1 MAAERKEKGLT
12 GMEALYKRGIRY
24 PISHAGAELDVA
36 YAFPMSYS
44 GMKQLEEIRGKD
56 RRVLLGVT
64 GGIASGKTAV
74 SRMLEELGARTIDF
88 DVLSRIVVEPGK
100 PAWKEVVAYFG
111 EQVLFEDKTLDR
123 KKLSEIVFR
132 DPEKRKKLEGF
143 LHPRIYEE
151 FSRRVQEYAAADPEV
166 IIQVAV
172 PLLVEANLQHF
183 FHKILLVYIPAQMQ
197 IERLMDRDR
206 ISREMAVKMLSSQ
219 LPIEEK
225 RSYADFIVDN
235 SGSLDETRRQVEE
248 VWKKLKEIQ
257 KERAQGTPPPFPSP
271 SRGGRG

>member
-1 MAAERKEKGLT
+1 MLVLTKE
-12 GMEALYKRGIRY
+12 EQNRI
-24 PISHAGAELDVA
+24 
-36 YAFPMSYS
+36 
-44 GMKQLEEIRGKD
+44 QEEIRGKD

-88 DVLSRIVVEPGK
+88 DVLSRVVVEPGK

-111 EQVLFEDKTLDR
+111 EQVLLGDKTLDR
-123 KKLSEIVFR
+123 KKLAEIVFH

-143 LHPRIYEE
+143 IHPRIYEE
-151 FSRRVQEYAAADPEV
+151 FSRRVQEYASADPEV

-225 RSYADFIVDN
+225 RSHADFIVDN
-235 SGSLDETRRQVEE
+235 SGSLEETRRQVKE
-248 VWKKLKEIQ
+248 VWKKLKEFQ
-257 KERAQGTPPPFPSP
+257 KGRAPRTPPPFSSP
-271 SRGGRG
+271 KV